1 MNWFVNENTC
11 FPPLASIYAFYRV
24 HLATPSLFPITPPLS
39 LSIVSILSIHPLS
52 GHPSAAHP
60 PPSYL
65 SHAFTPR
72 DNPLRPVP
80 LCPPMSA
87 IVSVYRVHIIVM
99 TLRRYGDLRGGGGEE
114 EEERKI
120 AETCVRN
127 CLRLDRCGFPQRI
140 IIIRGIPAHGR
151 DYLMKELLGGGGGGR
166 WKR

>member
-24 HLATPSLFPITPPLS
+24 HLATPSLFPTPPLS

-80 LCPPMSA
+80 LSPPMSA

-99 TLRRYGDLRGGGGEE
+99 TLRRYGDLRGGGG
-114 EEERKI
+114 
-120 AETCVRN
+120 
-127 CLRLDRCGFPQRI
+127 
-140 IIIRGIPAHGR
+140 
-151 DYLMKELLGGGGGGR
+151 GGGGAKNRGNLRSKLFASGPMRISAANYNYSRDSRAWKRLFDERIAWWGRGGR